1 MPFRKAAAGSNAE
14 HGKSA
19 ASKFGETATLA
30 GALTGIVREKRRLRA
45 LCGLCVLCGTL
56 FDIACGGTRLFRQ
69 YEYEEDVY
77 LSLDGTATVYVNASV
92 PVLNALHGT
101 SFDARPTARVD
112 RDAVRAYYSSP
123 ATHVAWVRSSRRNNR
138 RFVHVRLE
146 VDDIR
151 RLSAAAPFSWS
162 AYQFYQDGDRYI
174 FKQAIGTRPGAAAGR
189 GPDEGRRDAGAAGSW
204 SGRELVAFRLHLPSK
219 IEDNNSGGDV
229 RRGNILV
236 WEQTLADRLRGA
248 PVDIEARMQT
258 QSILYTTLWLFAA
271 TFVAVAIAFLFV
283 IWWILKRAPARVESG
298 SVPRERTHAS

>member
-1 MPFRKAAAGSNAE
+1 M
-14 HGKSA
+14 
-19 ASKFGETATLA
+19 
-30 GALTGIVREKRRLRA
+30 
-45 LCGLCVLCGTL
+45 
-56 FDIACGGTRLFRQ
+56 RLFRQ

-77 LSLDGTATVYVNASV
+77 LSLDGSATVYVNASL
-92 PVLNALHGT
+92 PALNALHGT
-101 SFDARPTARVD
+101 SFDVRPTARVD
-112 RDAVRAYYSSP
+112 RDAVRAFYSAP

-138 RFVHVRLE
+138 RFVHVRLD

-151 RLSAAAPFSWS
+151 RLNAVLPFSWS
-162 AYQFYQDGDRYI
+162 AYQFYRDGDRYV
-174 FKQAIGTRPGAAAGR
+174 FKQAIGAPPGRDVGAG
-189 GPDEGRRDAGAAGSW
+189 AGSW

-219 IEDNNSGGDV
+219 IVDNNSGGDV

-258 QSILYTTLWLFAA
+258 QSILYRTLWLFAA

-298 SVPRERTHAS
+298 SVPREGTHAS

>member
-1 MPFRKAAAGSNAE
+1 MAFD
-14 HGKSA
+14 
-19 ASKFGETATLA
+19 TA
-30 GALTGIVREKRRLRA
+30 
-45 LCGLCVLCGTL
+45 CSP
-56 FDIACGGTRLFRQ
+56 TRLFRQ

-77 LSLDGTATVYVNASV
+77 LSLDGTATVYVNASL
-92 PVLNALHGT
+92 PALNALHGT

-123 ATHVAWVRSSRRNNR
+123 ATRVAWVRSSRRNNR
-138 RFVHVRLE
+138 RFVHVRLD

-151 RLSAAAPFSWS
+151 RLNAVAPFSWS
-162 AYQFYQDGDRYI
+162 AYQFYQDGDRYV
-174 FKQAIGTRPGAAAGR
+174 FKQAIGAPPG
-189 GPDEGRRDAGAAGSW
+189 RDSGSGAGASW

-219 IEDNNSGGDV
+219 IVDNNSGGDV

-258 QSILYTTLWLFAA
+258 QSILYRTLWLFAA

-298 SVPRERTHAS
+298 TVPRERTHAS